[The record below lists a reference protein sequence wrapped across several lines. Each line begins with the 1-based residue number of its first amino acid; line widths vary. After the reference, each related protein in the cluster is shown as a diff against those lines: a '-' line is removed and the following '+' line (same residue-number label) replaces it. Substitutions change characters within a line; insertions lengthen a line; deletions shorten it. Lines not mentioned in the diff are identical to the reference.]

1 MQTPLLANTCRQ
13 HACKW
18 KDSVCKAKALGA
30 DWPESPKSSSSEQ
43 EAWHEAS
50 ATTKY
55 PDLRACCSPRV
66 PSMLFPAG
74 GEPVYGDLSLA
85 AAPAW
90 RLWGGRGRLWC
101 GKETQ
106 VSEDPLVF
114 GREVGERA
122 AGAPASLSVTEWGI
136 EI

>member
-1 MQTPLLANTCRQ
+1 MQTPLLANTCRP

-74 GEPVYGDLSLA
+74 GEPAYGDLSLA

-90 RLWGGRGRLWC
+90 RLWGGE
-101 GKETQ
+101 GKT
-106 VSEDPLVF
+106 LVW
-114 GREVGERA
+114 ERDT
-122 AGAPASLSVTEWGI
+122 GFRRSPCIWSGGWGKGCRCSSKPI
-136 EI
+136 CDGMGD